1 VPDETRVGGQRGHRR
16 SDRAAARENP
26 KDEDVKER
34 LEREHTELL
43 EELRALIPGAQ
54 VLFGFLLAT
63 RFTSPFTDL
72 STVQRYVY
80 YGTLLTTAVAL
91 VLLLAP
97 SAYRLRF
104 REGDKD
110 VMVRKGNREAIA
122 GTGAIALAFTGVLYL
137 ITDLVFTTQAA
148 IAVAVPDRPQAVRL
162 RWADSAG
169 AQLRPEG
176 PPRSHHQTG
185 LAVGAG
191 DLAGGRPDGQ
201 TPPHFRRRRR
211 PAGSAPGPQHRH
223 GGDRPAAAG
232 PFVSHP
238 VPAGGST
245 GTGEG

>member
-1 VPDETRVGGQRGHRR
+1 VATDEAIEQRLGE
-16 SDRAAARENP
+16 DP
-26 KDEDVKER
+26 KDEDVKAR

-54 VLFGFLLAT
+54 VLFGFLLAI

-80 YGTLLTTAVAL
+80 YGTLLATAVAL

-97 SAYRLRF
+97 SAYHRLRF

-148 IAVAVPDRPQAVRL
+148 IAVALVFFAL
-162 RWADSAG
+162 TAWRWWAIALYRK
-169 AQLRPEG
+169 ARE
-176 PPRSHHQTG
+176 R
-185 LAVGAG
+185 
-191 DLAGGRPDGQ
+191 
-201 TPPHFRRRRR
+201 
-211 PAGSAPGPQHRH
+211 
-223 GGDRPAAAG
+223 AAAK
-232 PFVSHP
+232 
-238 VPAGGST
+238 
-245 GTGEG
+245 